1 MIMRPFLSL
10 SFILAISRLVLSAPA
25 PENGL
30 TVRNLDECKAVTVII
45 SVLSQYK
52 ASATSFCSS
61 FISKTVT
68 SVTARDLPLA
78 SKQERRDSLTAT
90 DHNLNTEAFDD
101 YIHHHSHTKKVDVA
115 SPILQFV
122 KVHTISRRSITAT
135 TTTTPTV
142 IYSIT
147 SAPAKRAI
155 TPDLAERDNSSP
167 VPTYLTGFASSKIS
181 AACSCLSITPS
192 TTTVKMTSTVVAS
205 GPIIVVKTT
214 VTAAPVT
221 TTVSTVTVTAS
232 TTVTECANAL
242 PTVSM
247 SSNMF
252 LPVLKPALRSEDML

>member
-1 MIMRPFLSL
+1 MIIRPFLSL

-122 KVHTISRRSITAT
+122 KVHTVSRRSITA

-181 AACSCLSITPS
+181 AACSCLSITRF
-192 TTTVKMTSTVVAS
+192 TTTVKTTSTVVAS
-205 GPIIVVKTT
+205 GPVIVVKTT

-247 SSNMF
+247 SSNIF
-252 LPVLKPALRSEDML
+252 LPILKPVLRSEDML